1 MRIRLARSEDRANLD
16 AICLRT
22 GDAGQDATD
31 RYDDATLLGEV
42 YVGPYLALAPEFAF
56 VATLDEEPEGPAQG
70 YCLGA
75 LDSVEFA
82 ARCERAWW
90 PRLREQFPIDIERR
104 GADQQL
110 VRLIH
115 QPPSVPTQLTDRYPS
130 HLHIDLLPSL
140 QGQGAGRAL
149 LERLLAALADAGS
162 PGVHLGVATENTRAI
177 GFYQRLGFAEVGRG
191 PGTLLLARALA

>member
-1 MRIRLARSEDRANLD
+1 MRIRPARPDDRADLYE
-16 AICLRT
+16 ICLRT
-22 GDAGQDATD
+22 GDAGQDATG
-31 RYDDATLLGEV
+31 RYDDPDLLGEV
-42 YVGPYLALAPEFAF
+42 YVGPYLALEPRFAF
-56 VATLDEEPEGPAQG
+56 VVTLDEEPEGHSQG

-75 LDSVEFA
+75 LDSGQFA
-82 ARCERAWW
+82 QRCEREWW
-90 PRLREQFPIDIERR
+90 PALRAQYPLDSARR
-104 GADQQL
+104 EADQAL
-110 VRLIH
+110 VRVIH
-115 QPPSVPTQLTDRYPS
+115 QPPSAPTRLTDRYPS

-162 PGVHLGVATENTRAI
+162 PGVHLGVATENTHAI